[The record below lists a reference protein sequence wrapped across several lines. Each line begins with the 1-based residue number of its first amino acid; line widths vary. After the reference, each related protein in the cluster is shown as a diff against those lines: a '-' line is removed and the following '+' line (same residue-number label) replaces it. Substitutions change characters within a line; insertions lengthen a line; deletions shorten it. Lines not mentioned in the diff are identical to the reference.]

1 MRNRRA
7 KLYRAIKR
15 IGIVAIIVAG
25 MFIPLAQASETI
37 RCSSDDGRRNYCDA
51 DTRGGVTLS
60 RQLSQ
65 ASCVQGR
72 SWGYDGRGIWV
83 DAGCRAEFL
92 VGSGGGWQGGGNAT
106 TIRCSSD
113 DGRRNYCDADT
124 RGGVTLSRQISEA
137 RCIEGRTWGYDGR
150 GIWVDEGCR
159 AEFQVGGGGG
169 DWHGGGGYGGHDQ
182 TVKCESND
190 GRRKYCD
197 IRMRGDVTMIRQL
210 SQASCIQNR
219 TWGYDDRRVWVD
231 KGCRAEFRS
240 GSDWD
245 DDDNRPPVYNY
256 PKVRVDTAGRG
267 TYEGPAGNLTITRG
281 YVDTTGQVS
290 VGLSGNDRKYFFYGE
305 ITSSDG
311 RREFTMRITRTELGP
326 ARGIATVRL
335 NPDGNEVEMIN
346 LRGAG
351 FNGSFSR

>member
-1 MRNRRA
+1 MA
-7 KLYRAIKR
+7 A
-15 IGIVAIIVAG
+15 
-25 MFIPLAQASETI
+25 MFLPLAQASETI

-65 ASCVQGR
+65 ASCIEGR
-72 SWGYDGRGIWV
+72 SWGYDRRGIWV
-83 DAGCRAEFL
+83 DAGCRAEFQ
-92 VGSGGGWQGGGNAT
+92 VGGGGGWPGVGGGN
-106 TIRCSSD
+106 TIRCESN
-113 DGRRNYCDADT
+113 DGRRKYCDADT
-124 RGGVTLSRQISEA
+124 RGGVSMIRQVSEA
-137 RCIEGRTWGYDGR
+137 SCIQDRTWGYDGR
-150 GIWVDEGCR
+150 GIWVDNGCR

-169 DWHGGGGYGGHDQ
+169 GGWHGGGGGWGGHDE

-197 IRMRGDVTMIRQL
+197 INTRNGVTLIRQI

-219 TWGYDDRRVWVD
+219 TWGFDRQRIWVD

-240 GSDWD
+240 GNGWD

-267 TYEGPAGNLTITRG
+267 TYDGPAGNNLIITRG
-281 YVDTTGQVS
+281 YVNTTGQAE

-311 RREFTMRITRTELGP
+311 RREFTMRITRTEAGP

-335 NPDGNEVEMIN
+335 NDDGNEVESIN
-346 LRGAG
+346 IRGAG